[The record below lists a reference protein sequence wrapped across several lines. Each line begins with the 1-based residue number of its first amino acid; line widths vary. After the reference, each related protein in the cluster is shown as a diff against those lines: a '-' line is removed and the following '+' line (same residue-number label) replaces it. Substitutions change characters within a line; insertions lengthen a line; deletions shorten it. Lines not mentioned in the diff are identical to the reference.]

1 MKKGEMA
8 AHVARLCGDLGI
20 AVVPHSSGG
29 RADRRRRTIAI
40 RPVRSARTYAVALH
54 EIGHVV
60 GPWQSRQR
68 LYAEAGAW
76 FWARE
81 HALEWSEQVSK
92 TCARCLQ
99 SYLDHAR
106 AKHAR
111 GVRNA
116 PKIPE
121 EGHPFWALLAGG

>member
-1 MKKGEMA
+1 MA
-8 AHVARLCGDLGI
+8 AHVARLCEDLGI
-20 AVVPHSSGG
+20 EVLPHSSGG
-29 RADRRRRTIAI
+29 RACRRDRTIAI

-60 GPWQSRQR
+60 GPWQSKPS

-76 FWARE
+76 HWARDN
-81 HALEWSEQVSK
+81 AIEWSEQVSG
-92 TCARCLQ
+92 TCARALR

-106 AKHAR
+106 DKHAR

-116 PKIPE
+116 PVIPE
-121 EGHPFWALLAGG
+121 EGHPFWALLNGG